1 MMIFVLLI
9 DGRGFGEFG
18 KCLQSK
24 LFKTIAVLRFP
35 WTSGSAPAYG
45 SLAAAGRIGVN
56 LAAQLQRD
64 KPFHICHVIQRARH
78 VAMLRIT
85 FFIQR
90 NGRGEAVDGVL
101 VSSLAASDAA
111 IRRMN
116 VAES

>member
-18 KCLQSK
+18 KRLLSK

-35 WTSGSAPAYG
+35 LTSGSAPAYG
-45 SLAAAGRIGVN
+45 SLAATSRIGVD

-64 KPFHICHVIQRARH
+64 KPFHIGHVIQRARH

-85 FFIQR
+85 FLVQR
-90 NGRGEAVDGVL
+90 NCRGEAVDGVL
-101 VSSLAASDAA
+101 VTSLAARDAA